1 MISPGA
7 ALIGIDDWPHLFC
20 VLATDEDAGI
30 AVLVNLTAHKPQIH
44 THRAC
49 TVVRPG
55 EHEWIRAACCL
66 YFHGSTLARLDDL
79 AHRAA
84 TGRYLRLKPL
94 RHALLSRIQQ
104 AAITSPLTPSEVANL
119 IQASEVRPRS
129 PRRITDAQGVLDH
142 HLHQR

>member
-7 ALIGIDDWPHLFC
+7 ALIGIDDWSHLFC

-30 AVLVNLTAHKPQIH
+30 AALVNLTAHKPQIH

-49 TVVRPG
+49 TVVHPG

-66 YFHGSTLARLDDL
+66 YFHGSTLARLDNL

-84 TGRYLRLKPL
+84 SGRYLCLKPL
-94 RHALLSRIQQ
+94 SQILLFRIQQ
-104 AAITSPLTPSEVANL
+104 AAVTSPLTPSEIGHF
-119 IQASEVRPRS
+119 IQASGVRP
-129 PRRITDAQGVLDH
+129 
-142 HLHQR
+142 